1 LALRASVS
9 YDLRV
14 YDGVYSHV
22 LGAYFGFKK
31 YF

>member
-1 LALRASVS
+1 MTANVS

-22 LGAYFGFKK
+22 LGAYVGFKK